1 MVQIHLGSEFDGNWV
16 PKALDRG
23 RAVGGEAPDRKATP
37 PSLGPPVALRKRGA
51 AESQGYRR
59 TPKGEGRHACAA
71 RREDWLKSSFLWS
84 KHEVF

>member
-51 AESQGYRR
+51 AESQGKGATLAQRDGR
-59 TPKGEGRHACAA
+59 TG
-71 RREDWLKSSFLWS
+71 
-84 KHEVF
+84 